1 MNVTRN
7 SGLWMA
13 LLGGILLWAGWPSSP
28 LTLLLFVA
36 WVPLLYLADTT
47 GSWKKFFGLS
57 YITLL
62 LWNVLTTWWVA
73 KASVPGGI
81 GAFLANSLIMCLP
94 WLAYFFTRTY
104 LNRFVSGLALIAYW
118 MTFEWIHLNWDLSW
132 PWLTLGNAFALHPNW
147 VQWYEYTGAAGGSLW
162 ILLSNVL
169 VYHVLLRY
177 REEGRS
183 TGYFKIAA
191 AWVLTL
197 GIPVVL
203 SVFVKQQLTL
213 LHNKYNV
220 VVVQPNYDP
229 WDTKFA
235 AGKEE
240 MQLHELISLSQKQ
253 IDAQTALVVWPETAV
268 PYTVLE
274 DQLRENLFLNPLWG
288 FLQRNPQVNLLTGL
302 EGRRLFPT
310 RVSRFAQKLPDGG
323 FVEGYN
329 SAALFDSA
337 SAQIYHKSKLVPGP
351 EVLPAFLSFMGPVFE
366 KFGGTMGGYARDTA
380 ERVLHTTNHTFN
392 ITPAVCYESIYGGY
406 LSRFN
411 RKDAD
416 LICIITNDGW
426 WGDTQGYR
434 QHMQYAR
441 LRAIES
447 RKWVVRSANTGISCF
462 IDPYGNIAQQLP
474 WNKQGTLKQTLA
486 AFVSETFYTR
496 YGDWL
501 FCTAA
506 VSALAFLL
514 ALLYKAI
521 LHKKRPL
528 KKSS

>member
-1 MNVTRN
+1 MNLKN
-7 SGLWMA
+7 SSGLWMA
-13 LLGGILLWAGWPSSP
+13 LLGGLLLWAGWPTSP

-36 WVPLLYLADTT
+36 WIPLLYLAETT
-47 GSWKKFFGLS
+47 ASWKRFFLLS
-57 YITLL
+57 YIVLL

-81 GAFLANSLIMCLP
+81 SAFLANSLIMCVP
-94 WLAYFFTRTY
+94 WLAYFFTRIRF
-104 LNRFVSGLALIAYW
+104 NRFISGMSLIAFW

-169 VYHVLLRY
+169 VFNVLLRY

-183 TGYFKIAA
+183 TGYFKLAA

-197 GIPVVL
+197 CLPVFL
-203 SVFVKQQLTL
+203 SRLIKQPLTL

-220 VVVQPNYDP
+220 VTVQPNYDP
-229 WDTKFA
+229 WDTKFV
-235 AGKEE
+235 AGREE
-240 MQLHELISLSQKQ
+240 MQLQELITLSEKQ
-253 IDAQTALVVWPETAV
+253 LDANTTLVVWPETAV

-274 DQLRENLFLNPLWG
+274 DQLGENRFLTPLWG
-288 FLQRNPQVNLLTGL
+288 FLKRHPQANLLTGL
-302 EGRRLFPT
+302 EGRRLFNT
-310 RVSRFAQKLPDGG
+310 RVSRYAQKLPDGS

-329 SAALFDSA
+329 SAALFDSTA
-337 SAQIYHKSKLVPGP
+337 AQIYHKSKLVPGP

-366 KFGGTMGGYARDTA
+366 KFGGTMGGYARDTT
-380 ERVLHTTNHTFN
+380 ERVLQTSSHTFRV
-392 ITPAVCYESIYGGY
+392 TPAVCYESIYGDY

-411 RKDAD
+411 RKGAD
-416 LICIITNDGW
+416 LICVITNDGW

-447 RKWVVRSANTGISCF
+447 RKWVIRSANTGISCF
-462 IDPYGNIAQQLP
+462 IDPYGNIIQQLP
-474 WNKQGTLKQTLA
+474 WNRQGTLKQTVA

-501 FCTAA
+501 YKTAA
-506 VSALAFLL
+506 GIGVALLLL
-514 ALLYKAI
+514 AVYKQFI
-521 LHKKRPL
+521 QKQ
-528 KKSS
+528 SSIKPS